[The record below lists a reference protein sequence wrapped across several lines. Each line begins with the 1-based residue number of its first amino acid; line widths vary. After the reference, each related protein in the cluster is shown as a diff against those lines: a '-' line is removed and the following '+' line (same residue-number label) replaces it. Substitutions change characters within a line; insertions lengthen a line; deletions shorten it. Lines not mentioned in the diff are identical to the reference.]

1 MSRVVD
7 GVKASIRVCLMNAV
21 INPQEKFIGDNALQ
35 PRCGE
40 SYTVL
45 TCIIC
50 DKNIHCLIVNAG

>member
-1 MSRVVD
+1 
-7 GVKASIRVCLMNAV
+7 MNAV

-50 DKNIHCLIVNAG
+50 DKNIHCLIVNAGKN